1 MLRGAKND
9 GPIAE
14 FTPSPAFP
22 AVQYLESVDTKGPAY
37 EAGLRD
43 GDFIIEVN
51 MELAS
56 SFFFRELIIQKRH
69 LCVTI
74 KVQSPNLLSLAC
86 QTHKFKY
93 RSFDMYLQDV
103 PIGKK

>member
-22 AVQYLESVDTKGPAY
+22 AVQYLESVDPNGPAY

-43 GDFIIEVN
+43 GDFIIEVK
-51 MELAS
+51 MEPRSAFL
-56 SFFFRELIIQKRH
+56 FQKLTFKNRH
-69 LCVTI
+69 
-74 KVQSPNLLSLAC
+74 
-86 QTHKFKY
+86 
-93 RSFDMYLQDV
+93 
-103 PIGKK
+103 

>member
-22 AVQYLESVDTKGPAY
+22 AVQYLESVDPKGPAY

-51 MELAS
+51 LLTVFSEA
-56 SFFFRELIIQKRH
+56 FQTGQ
-69 LCVTI
+69 LCGTI
-74 KVQSPNLLSLAC
+74 KVQRAAFCSNLLSLAC
-86 QTHKFKY
+86 QVQIRK
-93 RSFDMYLQDV
+93 R
-103 PIGKK
+103 